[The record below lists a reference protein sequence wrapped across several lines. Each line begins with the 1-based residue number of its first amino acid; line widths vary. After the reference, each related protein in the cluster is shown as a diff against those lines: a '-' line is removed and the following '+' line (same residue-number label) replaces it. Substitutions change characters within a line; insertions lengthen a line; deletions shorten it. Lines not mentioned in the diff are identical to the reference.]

1 MMNNHAEMNALKM
14 RLVPTEK
21 AAQTANIVPKGA
33 TMIGNTEASENL
45 NIRIDGEYEG
55 TINMMRGGSVY
66 ISADATVSTEKLIA
80 DYIYVEGTV
89 KGNLHARVAIELSQT
104 AKVNGSIRYDKD
116 LDIHPGAKV
125 SGQISTSET
134 DD

>member
-1 MMNNHAEMNALKM
+1 MMNNTAEMNALKM
-14 RLVPTEK
+14 RLVPTDK
-21 AAQTANIVPKGA
+21 ATQTANIVPKGA
-33 TMIGNTEASENL
+33 TMIGNTEASEDL

-55 TINMMRGGSVY
+55 KIDMMRGGSVF
-66 ISADATVSTEKLIA
+66 ISADATVSTEMLVA

-89 KGNLHARVAIELSQT
+89 KGNLHARVAIELSPT
-104 AKVNGSIRYDKD
+104 ARVSGSIRYEKD

-125 SGQISTSET
+125 SGQISATEI